1 MNALTADR
9 EALIT
14 ALELTGLTVDQTQPE
29 VLDRGTI
36 LLDSVRYE
44 WGETFDSVKA
54 THTAHVILDAFDAAS
69 ARLEQEAAVQAIWT
83 ALRDTGA
90 ADVES
95 AGELFNMADA
105 HGNLFPA
112 FTLTLNSHI
121 NFS

>member
-1 MNALTADR
+1 MNNLTADR
-9 EALIT
+9 KALIA
-14 ALELTGLTVDQTQPE
+14 ALELTGLAVDETQPE
-29 VLDRGTI
+29 LLDRGTI
-36 LLDSVRYE
+36 LLDAVRYE
-44 WGETFDSVKA
+44 WGDTFTAVKA

-69 ARLEQEAAVQAIWT
+69 ARLEQEKAAQEIWI

-112 FTLTLNSHI
+112 FTITLISHI